1 MQPHMLEFGIGQE
14 MSALEDQEAFIR
26 SEVEDERWTHKQVS
40 DYLKEHFP
48 GRRGYSVERFCSDKD
63 IHKTSRISDQQ
74 LDEAVSTAT
83 RMVNIYY
90 K

>member
-1 MQPHMLEFGIGQE
+1 MPPPK
-14 MSALEDQEAFIR
+14 DQEAFVR
-26 SEVEDERWTHKQVS
+26 SKIEDERWTHKQVS

-48 GRRGYSVERFCSDKD
+48 GRTGYIVCSVERFCSDKD
-63 IHKTSRISDQQ
+63 IHKTSQISDGQ

-83 RMVNIYY
+83 RVVNIYY

>member
-1 MQPHMLEFGIGQE
+1 

-26 SEVEDERWTHKQVS
+26 SKIEDERWTHKQVN

-48 GRRGYSVERFCSDKD
+48 GRRGYSVRSVERFCGDKD

-83 RMVNIYY
+83 RMVNI
-90 K
+90 